1 MRKIL
6 TVLLAGI
13 MAAVLFVGCNRG
25 TENPNGGS
33 TVKPEDIN
41 VNLDPNTTAALE
53 IMVPGG
59 NANERTMI
67 DCLIE
72 DFKDLFPRLDNAEK
86 LRIANL
92 GDISMIVAG
101 EFDEDGSEEYTEVSK
116 DELEFSLK
124 PSIDNAELQGIDN
137 NNITEVQTPINIL
150 YVHQSNLSN
159 IKKARKQYSSLKDM
173 KNKIDMELKLN
184 ESTR

>member
-25 TENPNGGS
+25 TEKPGGGS

-72 DFKDLFPRLDNAEK
+72 DFKDLFPNVTID
-86 LRIANL
+86 IFIVF
-92 GDISMIVAG
+92 GDSV
-101 EFDEDGSEEYTEVSK
+101 
-116 DELEFSLK
+116 
-124 PSIDNAELQGIDN
+124 
-137 NNITEVQTPINIL
+137 
-150 YVHQSNLSN
+150 
-159 IKKARKQYSSLKDM
+159 
-173 KNKIDMELKLN
+173 
-184 ESTR
+184 